1 MHQKSKIGL
10 IFSAGITNAF
20 IVVTAYS
27 LFKIVQLIFDRNKM
41 GKEGFQ
47 RINNLKKVGINN
59 LNLAIKDSFESK
71 RKKDLQRQIMASTS
85 FSIYNLSCRK
95 IALFFEPLL
104 SPFSEFTFSRAA
116 LNFKLLP
123 GYLFLRFKK
132 IRILSIGCRDR
143 IEIVAIQN
151 RFPNSEVV
159 GVDLF
164 AAPNSGIVP
173 GDMHELPF
181 DDNSFDI
188 LISAHSL
195 EHADDYLKAGKEFV
209 RVAKNKGFIIIEVPC
224 ANPIGDEPTDW
235 HTYKGVRSNSP
246 DNWDYH
252 NPECLNKIFG
262 GKTNIVISDL
272 DDPDQIKTCFQVSKD

>member
-1 MHQKSKIGL
+1 MHQKSKIRL

-20 IVVTAYS
+20 FVITAYS

-59 LNLAIKDSFESK
+59 LELAIKDSFESK

-104 SPFSEFTFSRAA
+104 SPFSEFTFSMAA

-143 IEIVAIQN
+143 IEIVAIKNLRPLTQE
-151 RFPNSEVV
+151 FCLVICTNSH
-159 GVDLF
+159 LM
-164 AAPNSGIVP
+164 II
-173 GDMHELPF
+173 H
-181 DDNSFDI
+181 
-188 LISAHSL
+188 LI
-195 EHADDYLKAGKEFV
+195 Y
-209 RVAKNKGFIIIEVPC
+209 
-224 ANPIGDEPTDW
+224 
-235 HTYKGVRSNSP
+235 
-246 DNWDYH
+246 
-252 NPECLNKIFG
+252 
-262 GKTNIVISDL
+262 
-272 DDPDQIKTCFQVSKD
+272 